1 MGKDDQDDNGRVHSD
16 YQNVYYIRDKGEKDA
31 HHKKHLNGVCLIDE
45 GWKSGED
52 YLYVLRDIGKGY
64 ENYQWFYMKHDDKF
78 TEIKELRPL
87 ETDAIKEHIE
97 MLNRHL
103 ETIKERKVA

>member
-1 MGKDDQDDNGRVHSD
+1 
-16 YQNVYYIRDKGEKDA
+16 
-31 HHKKHLNGVCLIDE
+31 
-45 GWKSGED
+45 
-52 YLYVLRDIGKGY
+52 
-64 ENYQWFYMKHDDKF
+64 MKHDDKF